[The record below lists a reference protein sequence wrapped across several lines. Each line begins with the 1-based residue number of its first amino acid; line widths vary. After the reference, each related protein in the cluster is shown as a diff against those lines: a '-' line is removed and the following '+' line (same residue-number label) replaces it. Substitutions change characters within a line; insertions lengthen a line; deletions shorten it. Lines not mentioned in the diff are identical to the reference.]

1 MCIVRDI
8 TDDQWI
14 CLSDPCE
21 VVSVSHIDNVVPE
34 LERIETAVNEQGLYA
49 AGFISYEAS
58 PAYDSALRVHP
69 ASDFP
74 LLWFGLYPKAEKMTL
89 PALPDKITHIPGQW
103 TPSVSKAGY
112 DEAIACVK
120 AHIAQGNTYQ
130 VNYTFRLNATFSGDA
145 RSLFLELM
153 AVQETKY
160 AAYIDTGRF
169 AVCSASPELFFSLNG
184 EELRLRPMKG
194 TAPRGMTLS
203 EDKSQALQLHYSE
216 KNRAENIM
224 IVDMIR
230 NDAGRIAV
238 PGSVTVPK
246 CFEVEK
252 YPTVWQ
258 MTSTVTAKTDA
269 SLCNIMAALFPC
281 ASITGAP
288 KSSTMNIIANLET
301 TPRNVYTGCIGLIAP
316 ERKARFSIAI
326 RTVIA
331 DRETKQAEYG
341 VGGGIVWDSDTEGEY
356 EECKIK
362 ARVLSESRP
371 DFSLLES
378 LLWEPE
384 TGYFLTDYHIRRMSD
399 SAEYFDFPFD
409 AENIREKLGEISRS
423 FDKKK
428 SYKVRLLL
436 SKQGTVSCQ
445 SQPIDMNLSA
455 PVRIGLSLS
464 PVNSGNP
471 FLYHKTTYRQMY
483 ETAVKNCPGA
493 DDVILYNERGEVT
506 ETTIANIVIQ
516 YKGKR
521 ITPPVR
527 CGLLAGTFRAY
538 LMDQGEI
545 EEDIIPVAMLAKSE
559 HIYVIN
565 SVRLWRKAV
574 LASA

>member
-1 MCIVRDI
+1 MCIIRDI
-8 TDDQWI
+8 TERQWL

-21 VVSVSHIDNVVPE
+21 VVTANHIDEVVPE
-34 LERIETAVNEQGLYA
+34 LRRIENAVNEQGLYA

-58 PAYDSALRVHP
+58 PAYDSALRTHP

-74 LLWFGLYPKAEKMTL
+74 LLWFGLYPKAEKITL
-89 PALPDKITHIPGQW
+89 PVPDKMTHIPAQW
-103 TPSVSKAGY
+103 TPSVTKAEY
-112 DEAIACVK
+112 DEAIAQIK
-120 AHIAQGNTYQ
+120 AHIAKGETYQ
-130 VNYTFRLNATFSGDA
+130 VNYTFRLKAPFSGDA
-145 RSLFLELM
+145 YSLFLELM

-184 EELRLRPMKG
+184 QQLRLRPMKG

-203 EDKSQALQLHYSE
+203 EDKSRALQLHHSE

-230 NDAGRIAV
+230 NDSGRIAL
-238 PGSVTVPK
+238 PGSVIVPK

-269 SLCNIMAALFPC
+269 SLCNIIAALFPC

-288 KSSTMNIIANLET
+288 KSSTMNIISNLET
-301 TPRNVYTGCIGLIAP
+301 SPRNVYTGCIGLIAP

-326 RTVIA
+326 RTLIA
-331 DRETKQAEYG
+331 DRETNQAEYG
-341 VGGGIVWDSDTEGEY
+341 VGGGIVWDSDTEDEY
-356 EECKIK
+356 EECRIK
-362 ARVLSESRP
+362 ARVLSQSRP

-384 TGYFLTDYHIRRMSD
+384 KGYFLMDYHLRRMRD
-399 SAEYFDFPFD
+399 SADYFDFSFD
-409 AENIREKLGEISRS
+409 AESIRERLGEISRS
-423 FDKKK
+423 FEKNM
-428 SYKVRLLL
+428 SCKVRLIL
-436 SKQGTVSCQ
+436 SKQGVISCQ
-445 SQPIDMNLSA
+445 SQPIEMNLSA
-455 PVRIGLSLS
+455 PVRVGLSPS
-464 PVNSGNP
+464 PVNSDNP
-471 FLYHKTTYRQMY
+471 FLYHKTTCRQIY
-483 ETAVKNCPGA
+483 ETAVKNCPGK
-493 DDVILYNERGEVT
+493 DDVILCNERGEVT

-538 LMDQGEI
+538 LIDRGEI
-545 EEDIIPVAMLAKSE
+545 EEDIISVEMLAQSE
-559 HIYVIN
+559 HIYLIN

-574 LASA
+574 LTQ

>member
-1 MCIVRDI
+1 MCMIRDI
-8 TDDQWI
+8 TERQWLR
-14 CLSDPCE
+14 LSDPRE
-21 VVSVSHIDNVVPE
+21 VVTAGHIDEVMPE
-34 LERIETAVNEQGLYA
+34 LRRIEKAVNEQKLYA
-49 AGFISYEAS
+49 AGFIAYEAS
-58 PAYDSALRVHP
+58 PAFDSSLRTY
-69 ASDFP
+69 SSGNFP
-74 LLWFGLYPKAEKMTL
+74 LLWFGLYSEAEKMTL
-89 PALPDKITHIPGQW
+89 PAPDKMTHIPKHW
-103 TPSVSKAGY
+103 SPSVSKSEY
-112 DEAIACVK
+112 DEAIACIK

-130 VNYTFRLNATFSGDA
+130 VNYTFRLNAPFSGDA
-145 RSLFLELM
+145 RSLFFELM

-169 AVCSASPELFFSLNG
+169 AVCSASPELFFSLDG
-184 EELRLRPMKG
+184 RELRLRPMKG
-194 TAPRGMTLS
+194 TAHRGMSLS
-203 EDKSQALQLHYSE
+203 EDKKQALQLHYSE

-230 NDAGRIAV
+230 NDAGRIAL
-238 PGSVTVPK
+238 PGTVTVPK

-258 MTSTVTAKTDA
+258 MTSTVTAKSDD
-269 SLCNIMAALFPC
+269 SLSNIIAALFPC

-288 KSSTMNIIANLET
+288 KSSTMNIIAKLET
-301 TPRNVYTGCIGLIAP
+301 SPRHVYTGCIGLIAP

-326 RTVIA
+326 RTIVV
-331 DRETKQAEYG
+331 DRETGQAEYG

-362 ARVLSESRP
+362 ARILSERRP

-384 TGYFLTDYHIRRMSD
+384 KGYFLMDCHLRRMSD
-399 SAEYFDFPFD
+399 SADYFDFSFD
-409 AENIREKLGEISRS
+409 AESIREKLGETSRS
-423 FDKKK
+423 FDPNM

-436 SKQGTVSCQ
+436 SKQGVMSFQ
-445 SQPIDMNLSA
+445 SQPVDKNPSYPLRLKLSPS
-455 PVRIGLSLS
+455 PVRSD
-464 PVNSGNP
+464 NP
-471 FLYHKTTYRQMY
+471 FLYHKTTCRRIY
-483 ETAVKNCPGA
+483 ETAVKSCPGA

-506 ETTIANIVIQ
+506 ETGIANLVIR

-538 LMDQGEI
+538 LIDRGEI

-559 HIYVIN
+559 GIWLIN
-565 SVRLWRKAV
+565 SVRLWREAV
-574 LASA
+574 MIQ